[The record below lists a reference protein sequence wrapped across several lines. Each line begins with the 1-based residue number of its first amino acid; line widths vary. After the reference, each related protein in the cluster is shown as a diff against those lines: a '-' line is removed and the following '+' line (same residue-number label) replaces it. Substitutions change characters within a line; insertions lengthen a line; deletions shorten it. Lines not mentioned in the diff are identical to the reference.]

1 MTATLLQRSWVS
13 STDEIPAQMCWR
25 ACQVVRA
32 VVGSVTDAEP
42 QFPISALVARF
53 IDRLTGLSSAEWGSI
68 QEVISAGGTQVE
80 MLEASRNAAVALAV
94 RDLISGDQFDVLY
107 GPFVEAIPIE
117 SLETSPTLD

>member
-13 STDEIPAQMCWR
+13 SSDEIPAQMGWH
-25 ACQVVRA
+25 ACQMARA

-53 IDRLTGLSSAEWGSI
+53 IDRLAGLSSAEWGSI